1 VTIETAPLH
10 GTTIVAV
17 NGQHMHPNT
26 PYYLETTAG
35 IIGSAKTSPSGALV
49 AILVVP
55 AADVKRAEA
64 RGHGIAVLQ
73 GNGWEFIQ
81 ACLYG
86 GNVTNLTKYATCR

>member
-1 VTIETAPLH
+1 
-10 GTTIVAV
+10 
-17 NGQHMHPNT
+17 
-26 PYYLETTAG
+26 
-35 IIGSAKTSPSGALV
+35 V